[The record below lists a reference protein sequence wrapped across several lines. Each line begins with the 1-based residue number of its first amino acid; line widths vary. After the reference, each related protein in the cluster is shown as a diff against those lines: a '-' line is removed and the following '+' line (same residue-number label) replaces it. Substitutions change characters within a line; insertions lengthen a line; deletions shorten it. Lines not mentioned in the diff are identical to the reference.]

1 MDATLFL
8 LFSLLA
14 CGPVMLV
21 VGIEGPRDVRWDGM
35 FVDEAM
41 WADCRATTPKR
52 MNKVEGGGEGETRR
66 ERI

>member
-8 LFSLLA
+8 LFSSLA
-14 CGPVMLV
+14 CGLVMLV
-21 VGIEGPRDVRWDGM
+21 VGIEGPMDVRWDAM

-52 MNKVEGGGEGETRR
+52 MNKVGRGGGG
-66 ERI
+66 